1 MVDAIKTTKFQAWET
16 LLKTLLNE
24 VSDGPLLE
32 KLRRKFESVFR
43 YDEKGLPRV
52 WKPTDDIDT
61 LYSES
66 KHQVFTSNLGRRVL
80 VVAIKV

>member
-1 MVDAIKTTKFQAWET
+1 MTDLGVNESELKVSVISMKLQVWET
-16 LLKTLLNE
+16 LIHTIQVEL
-24 VSDGPLLE
+24 SDGPLLE

-61 LYSES
+61 LFSRA
-66 KHQVFTSNLGRRVL
+66 KHEVSGFYIG
-80 VVAIKV
+80 

>member
-1 MVDAIKTTKFQAWET
+1 LIHTIQSELA
-16 LLKTLLNE
+16 
-24 VSDGPLLE
+24 DGPLLE

-61 LYSES
+61 LFSQS
-66 KHQVFTSNLGRRVL
+66 KQEVIEPD
-80 VVAIKV
+80 VVGCSVGSLEQS